1 MKCLYFIFILYPLFR
16 SLTLIH
22 KQSQHITNRCLLPLI
37 INYFIQRFSGTDLLV
52 NGHGIW
58 CTNYE
63 LHNDSNDF
71 LVLTV
76 DEYTNYEITR
86 DLFSNVFIILACIF
100 MGIDVAWIL
109 MIWGAA
115 SLGSPTVPNGRDDY
129 LRYVYVCMYVC
140 MYVCYLSV

>member
-1 MKCLYFIFILYPLFR
+1 MIAHILCSSFY
-16 SLTLIH
+16 I
-22 KQSQHITNRCLLPLI
+22 SQNNHNITYKNNNRCLLPLI

-63 LHNDSNDF
+63 LHNDSSDF

-86 DLFSNVFIILACIF
+86 DLFSNIFIILACIF
-100 MGIDVAWIL
+100 MGIDASWIL

-129 LRYVYVCMYVC
+129 LR
-140 MYVCYLSV
+140 

>member
-1 MKCLYFIFILYPLFR
+1 LQCAYILSSSFHL
-16 SLTLIH
+16 
-22 KQSQHITNRCLLPLI
+22 SQTTTDTSNTTTNRCLLPLI

-115 SLGSPTVPNGRDDY
+115 SLGSPTMPNGRDDY
-129 LRYVYVCMYVC
+129 LRYVCVLCVCCAYWD
-140 MYVCYLSV
+140 LI